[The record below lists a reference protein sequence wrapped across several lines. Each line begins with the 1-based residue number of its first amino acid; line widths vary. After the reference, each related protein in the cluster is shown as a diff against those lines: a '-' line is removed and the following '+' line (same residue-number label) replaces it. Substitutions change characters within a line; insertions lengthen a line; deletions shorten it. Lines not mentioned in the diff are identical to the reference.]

1 MKEPNWIEHTIEN
14 ELILNDCIKMNEL
27 IHFFLEA
34 IYFSCHVR
42 DINPILTKIFFF
54 FFSLKQH
61 EKQHNQFE

>member
-14 ELILNDCIKMNEL
+14 ELILMPFFDELNNDCIKMNEL

-42 DINPILTKIFFF
+42 DNINPILTKIFFF
-54 FFSLKQH
+54 FTQTT
-61 EKQHNQFE
+61 